1 MAKGDGGSLA
11 RYRDWSRT
19 MSLRIEVLNT
29 GSELLLGS
37 VRDAHLSW
45 FGKELF
51 PLGLRIA
58 RQTTVPDGAP
68 IRDALLEAFARTDVI
83 IVTGGLGPTTDDITR
98 ELVAEFLG
106 RKMLPHPE
114 TLERIKERCR
124 RRGFEFQSRMER
136 QAMAPKGATVL
147 PNENGTAPGL
157 YLPAVEG
164 ISWSSP
170 HLFLLPGPPRE
181 LQPMA
186 SAHVL
191 PVLRE
196 LAQRD
201 SGGILQE
208 CRIYKVVG
216 MGESMVEAKIGLEL
230 SKRGDLEVGYCARPN
245 EVDFRLIGSRDIL
258 DQVEPSVLAV
268 VGDYLVS
275 GDEKSMEEIVV
286 HLLAERGV
294 TLSTAESCTGGHLAN
309 RLTNVPGASKVFLEG
324 FVTYSNRSK
333 SDLLGVDS
341 VLIESHGAVSEPVV
355 RAMAEGALKKSGSRY
370 AIATTG
376 IAGPDGGT
384 LEKPVG
390 TVWIALAEEGG
401 VTQAWKETI
410 PADRITFKQVVSQS
424 ALDRLR
430 KRLKGPATS

>member
-1 MAKGDGGSLA
+1 MIPLP
-11 RYRDWSRT
+11 
-19 MSLRIEVLNT
+19 LRLEVLNT

-45 FGKELF
+45 FGRELF
-51 PLGLRIA
+51 PLGLRIT
-58 RQTTVPDGAP
+58 RQTTVPDGVP

-98 ELVAEFLG
+98 ELVAELLG
-106 RKMLPHPE
+106 RKMIPHPE
-114 TLERIKERCR
+114 TLERIQERCR
-124 RRGFEFQSRMER
+124 RRGFAFQPRMER
-136 QAMAPKGATVL
+136 QAMAPEGATVL
-147 PNENGTAPGL
+147 PNDNGTAPGL

-186 SAHVL
+186 VAHVL
-191 PVLRE
+191 PVLKE
-196 LAQRD
+196 LSERH
-201 SGGILQE
+201 SGGISQE

-245 EVDFRLIGSRDIL
+245 EVDFRLIGPRDIL

-286 HLLAERGV
+286 HLLAERGM
-294 TLSTAESCTGGHLAN
+294 TLATAESCTGGHLAN

-341 VLIESHGAVSEPVV
+341 GLIESHGAVSEQVV
-355 RAMAEGALKKSGSRY
+355 RSMAEGAMQKSEARY

-390 TVWIALAEEGG
+390 TVWIALAEEGK
-401 VTQAWKETI
+401 VTESWKEII
-410 PADRITFKQVVSQS
+410 PVDRITFKQVVSQS

>member
-1 MAKGDGGSLA
+1 
-11 RYRDWSRT
+11 
-19 MSLRIEVLNT
+19 MSLRLEVLNT

-45 FGKELF
+45 LGRELF

-98 ELVAEFLG
+98 ELAAELLG

-114 TLERIKERCR
+114 TLERIQERCR
-124 RRGFEFQSRMER
+124 RRGFSFQPRMER
-136 QAMAPKGATVL
+136 QAMAPQGATVL
-147 PNENGTAPGL
+147 PNDNGTAPGL

-186 SAHVL
+186 VAHVL
-191 PVLRE
+191 PVLKE
-196 LAQRD
+196 LAKRH
-201 SGGILQE
+201 SGGGTQE

-216 MGESMVEAKIGLEL
+216 MGESMVEVKIGLEL

-245 EVDFRLIGSRDIL
+245 EVDFRLIGPREIL

-286 HLLAERGV
+286 HLLGQKGA
-294 TLSTAESCTGGHLAN
+294 TLATAESCTGGHLVN

-333 SDLLGVDS
+333 SDLLGVPAD
-341 VLIESHGAVSEPVV
+341 LISTHGAVSEEVV
-355 RAMAEGALKKSGSRY
+355 RAMAEGALRKSG
-370 AIATTG
+370 ATFALATTG

-384 LEKPVG
+384 PEKPVG
-390 TVWIALAEEGG
+390 TVWLALARDGCEPE
-401 VTQAWKETI
+401 VWKETI
-410 PADRITFKQVVSQS
+410 PADRITFKQVVTQS

-430 KRLKGPATS
+430 KRLKALTNS

>member
-1 MAKGDGGSLA
+1 MIPLP
-11 RYRDWSRT
+11 
-19 MSLRIEVLNT
+19 LRVELLNT

-37 VRDAHLSW
+37 VRDAHLFW
-45 FGKELF
+45 FGRELF

-58 RQTTVPDGAP
+58 RQSTVPDGAP
-68 IRDALLEAFARTDVI
+68 IRDALLEAFDRTDVI

-98 ELVAEFLG
+98 ELAAELLG

-114 TLERIKERCR
+114 TLERIQERCR
-124 RRGFEFQSRMER
+124 RRGFAFQPRMER
-136 QAMAPKGATVL
+136 QAMAPEGATVL
-147 PNENGTAPGL
+147 PNDNGTAPGL

-170 HLFLLPGPPRE
+170 HIFLLPGPPRE

-186 SAHVL
+186 IAHVL
-191 PVLRE
+191 PVLKE
-196 LAQRD
+196 LAQRH
-201 SGGILQE
+201 SGGVTQE

-230 SKRGDLEVGYCARPN
+230 SNRGDLEVGYCARPN
-245 EVDFRLIGSRDIL
+245 EVDFRLIGPREIL

-286 HLLAERGV
+286 HLLVERGM
-294 TLSTAESCTGGHLAN
+294 TLVTAESCTGGHLAN

-324 FVTYSNRSK
+324 FVTYSNQSK
-333 SDLLGVDS
+333 SDLLGVDYG
-341 VLIESHGAVSEPVV
+341 LIEAHGAVSEQVV
-355 RAMAEGALKKSGSRY
+355 RSMAEGALQKSGARY

-384 LEKPVG
+384 LGKPVG
-390 TVWIALAEEGG
+390 TVWIALAEEGE
-401 VTQAWKETI
+401 VTEAWKETI

>member
-1 MAKGDGGSLA
+1 MIPLP
-11 RYRDWSRT
+11 
-19 MSLRIEVLNT
+19 LRVELLNT

-45 FGKELF
+45 FGRELF

-58 RQTTVPDGAP
+58 RQSTVPDGAP

-98 ELVAEFLG
+98 ELAAELLG

-114 TLERIKERCR
+114 TLERIQERCR
-124 RRGFEFQSRMER
+124 RRGFAFQPRMER
-136 QAMAPKGATVL
+136 QAMAPEGATVL
-147 PNENGTAPGL
+147 PNDNGTAPGL
-157 YLPAVEG
+157 YLPSVEG

-170 HLFLLPGPPRE
+170 HIFLLPGPPRE

-186 SAHVL
+186 VAHVL
-191 PVLRE
+191 PVLKE
-196 LAQRD
+196 LAKRH
-201 SGGILQE
+201 SGGVTQE

-230 SKRGDLEVGYCARPN
+230 SNRGDLEVGYCARPN
-245 EVDFRLIGSRDIL
+245 EVDFRLIGPCEIL

-286 HLLAERGV
+286 HLLAERGM
-294 TLSTAESCTGGHLAN
+294 TLVTAESCTGGHLAN

-333 SDLLGVDS
+333 SDLLGVDYG
-341 VLIESHGAVSEPVV
+341 LIEAHGAVSEQVV
-355 RAMAEGALKKSGSRY
+355 RSMAEGALQKSGARY

-384 LEKPVG
+384 LGKPVG
-390 TVWIALAEEGG
+390 TVWIALAEEGE
-401 VTQAWKETI
+401 VTEAWKETI

>member
-1 MAKGDGGSLA
+1 MIPLP
-11 RYRDWSRT
+11 
-19 MSLRIEVLNT
+19 LRVELLNT

-45 FGKELF
+45 FGRELF

-98 ELVAEFLG
+98 ELVAELLG

-114 TLERIKERCR
+114 TLERIQERCR
-124 RRGFEFQSRMER
+124 RRGFAFQPRMER
-136 QAMAPKGATVL
+136 QAMAPEGATVL
-147 PNENGTAPGL
+147 PNDNGTAPGL

-170 HLFLLPGPPRE
+170 HIFLLPGPPRE

-186 SAHVL
+186 IAHVL
-191 PVLRE
+191 PVLKE
-196 LAQRD
+196 LTERH
-201 SGGILQE
+201 SGGVIQE

-216 MGESMVEAKIGLEL
+216 MGESMVE
-230 SKRGDLEVGYCARPN
+230 PN
-245 EVDFRLIGSRDIL
+245 EVDFRLIGPRDIL

-294 TLSTAESCTGGHLAN
+294 TLATAESCTGGHLAN

-333 SDLLGVDS
+333 SELLGVDS
-341 VLIESHGAVSEPVV
+341 GLIEAHGAVSEQVV
-355 RAMAEGALKKSGSRY
+355 RSMAEGALQKSGSRY

-390 TVWIALAEEGG
+390 TVWIALAEEGE
-401 VTQAWKETI
+401 VTETWKETI

>member
-1 MAKGDGGSLA
+1 
-11 RYRDWSRT
+11 
-19 MSLRIEVLNT
+19 MSLRLEVLNT

-45 FGKELF
+45 LGRELF

-68 IRDALLEAFARTDVI
+68 IRDALLESFARTDVI

-98 ELVAEFLG
+98 ELAAELLG
-106 RKMLPHPE
+106 RKMLSHPE
-114 TLERIKERCR
+114 TLERIQERCR
-124 RRGFEFQSRMER
+124 RRGFSFQPRMER
-136 QAMAPKGATVL
+136 QAMAPQGATVL
-147 PNENGTAPGL
+147 PNDNGTAPGL

-186 SAHVL
+186 VAHVL
-191 PVLRE
+191 PVLKE
-196 LAQRD
+196 LAKRH
-201 SGGILQE
+201 SGGVTQE

-245 EVDFRLIGSRDIL
+245 EVDFRLIGPREIL

-286 HLLAERGV
+286 HLLGQKGA
-294 TLSTAESCTGGHLAN
+294 TLATAESCTGGHLVN

-333 SDLLGVDS
+333 SDLLGVPAD
-341 VLIESHGAVSEPVV
+341 LIATHGAVSEEVV
-355 RAMAEGALKKSGSRY
+355 RAMAEGALRKSG
-370 AIATTG
+370 ATFVLATTG

-384 LEKPVG
+384 PEKPVG
-390 TVWIALAEEGG
+390 TVWLALARDGCEPE
-401 VTQAWKETI
+401 VWKETI
-410 PADRITFKQVVSQS
+410 PADRITFKQVVTQS

-430 KRLKGPATS
+430 KRLKAPTIS